1 MAAVFSVLSM
11 AAGALATL
19 MMLVMLMAGGANS
32 SPAQILQIKWMMM
45 GVAVIGL
52 GGLVGGIWTLI
63 AGRPW
68 VSAGIG
74 IMPAVV
80 AIGMFV
86 VLMVVQS

>member
-19 MMLVMLMAGGANS
+19 MMLVMLMASGANS
-32 SPAQILQIKWMMM
+32 SPAQILQIKWMMI

-52 GGLVGGIWTLI
+52 GGLVGGIWTLV

-74 IMPAVV
+74 IVPAVAV
-80 AIGMFV
+80 MVLVV
-86 VLMVVQS
+86 VLVKLEW